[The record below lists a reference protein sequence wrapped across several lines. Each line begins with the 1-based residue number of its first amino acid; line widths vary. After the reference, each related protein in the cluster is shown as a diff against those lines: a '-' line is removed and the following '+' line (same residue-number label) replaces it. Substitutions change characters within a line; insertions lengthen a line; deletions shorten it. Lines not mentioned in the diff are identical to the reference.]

1 VLSVSGEL
9 DASQGGSLLG
19 VANHAYVASTASER
33 YDPYHVARRS
43 VYLPVARS
51 NVYDLF
57 QAFDFADPSAPNG
70 QRVATTIAPQ
80 ALALMNSRLI
90 EEQTKRWSEKLQL
103 IEDKTARVR
112 RLYEQAYGRPP
123 SEQEL
128 SRGLDFV
135 RRVEAKLAERQQA
148 DAQVRAWQSFC
159 RVVLASS
166 EFVYVE

>member
-1 VLSVSGEL
+1 
-9 DASQGGSLLG
+9 

-70 QRVATTIAPQ
+70 QRSPTTIAPQ

-90 EEQTKRWSEKLQL
+90 EEQTRRWAQRL
-103 IEDKTARVR
+103 IETGDDDAHRVR
-112 RLYEQAYGRPP
+112 TIYLQAYSRPP
-123 SEQEL
+123 SDQEL
-128 SRGLDFV
+128 TRGLDFV
-135 RRVEAKLAERQQA
+135 RRIRAKFIEQQQA